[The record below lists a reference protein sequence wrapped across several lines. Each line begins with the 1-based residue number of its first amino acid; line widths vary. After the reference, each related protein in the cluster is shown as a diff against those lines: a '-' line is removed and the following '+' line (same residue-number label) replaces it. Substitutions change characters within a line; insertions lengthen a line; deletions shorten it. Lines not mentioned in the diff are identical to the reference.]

1 MLVVKLNDVFEKK
14 QIKMNTALHMDIN
27 TVLEQAE
34 LYCAEQGIEIK
45 LVYKL
50 SNKSLEIISERSREL
65 DTLYFASIEMLKRRA
80 ENGCFILKKD
90 DRIFG
95 HIFVHEHLVKGHSVF
110 ERTSLWVDREL
121 RSYNLGLLLMS
132 RMTELFSDFFLI
144 SVAQTPKVHHYNELL
159 GMIHVR
165 LFNMSAVLVEELE
178 KLGKLRDEF
187 SFRYYVNE
195 CFKSEIG
202 QLK

>member
-1 MLVVKLNDVFEKK
+1 MD
-14 QIKMNTALHMDIN
+14 TTLHMDIN
-27 TVLEQAE
+27 TVIEQAE
-34 LYCAEQGIEIK
+34 LFCDEQDIEIK

-65 DTLYFASIEMLKRRA
+65 DTLYYVDVEMLRRRA
-80 ENGCFILKKD
+80 ENGCFILKKN

-95 HIFVHEHLVKGHSVF
+95 HIFVHEHHVKGHSVF

-132 RMTELFSDFFLI
+132 RMTELFSDSFLI

-159 GMIHVR
+159 GMTHVR
-165 LFNMSAVLVEELE
+165 LSNMSAVLVEELE